1 MLIHSAM
8 RSTQGNITAELW
20 PTDIDQMV
28 YLYNIMPRED
38 SGMSTSEIWGRS
50 SFLPSKDILPTL
62 HTWGAPTYIIEPKLQ
77 KRGYHILKWAPQ
89 ICRRV
94 LLGFT
99 RIHYKMVGLILN
111 LHTWSIPPQFHVVYG
126 DIFTT
131 VEFAH
136 NEEVVPKI
144 WTNIITNPDALLH
157 VSLDEDTKLN
167 LADEWLETEEV
178 QEREAACFQWI
189 DQQHSLR

>member
-1 MLIHSAM
+1 MDVLIEKDQHIRFSGAGAAHHNDVSERGIQTVTQMYHTVLIHSAM
-8 RSTQGNITAELW
+8 RSTQGTITAELW

-50 SFLPSKDILPTL
+50 SFLTSKDILPTL

-77 KRGYHILKWAPQ
+77 KRGYHILKWEPQ
-89 ICRRV
+89 VYRRV

-111 LHTWSIPPQFHVVYG
+111 LHTWSIPPS
-126 DIFTT
+126 
-131 VEFAH
+131 
-136 NEEVVPKI
+136 VP
-144 WTNIITNPDALLH
+144 
-157 VSLDEDTKLN
+157 
-167 LADEWLETEEV
+167 
-178 QEREAACFQWI
+178 RC
-189 DQQHSLR
+189 LR